1 MSKKQQQWSFEA
13 WLAPN
18 GQINLFSL
26 NGGQVEAMLG
36 RYEADEQHHFFSH
49 VERFVSDIRSVH
61 QSWQEWGGGIDDK
74 ETLRQYY
81 DACCRDGQR
90 FFQSTPSGGALR
102 WWNKEHNAAVHPAS
116 AQRQGALQ

>member
-49 VERFVSDIRSVH
+49 VERMSETNRST
-61 QSWQEWGGGIDDK
+61 WEK
-74 ETLRQYY
+74 
-81 DACCRDGQR
+81 
-90 FFQSTPSGGALR
+90 
-102 WWNKEHNAAVHPAS
+102 K
-116 AQRQGALQ
+116 